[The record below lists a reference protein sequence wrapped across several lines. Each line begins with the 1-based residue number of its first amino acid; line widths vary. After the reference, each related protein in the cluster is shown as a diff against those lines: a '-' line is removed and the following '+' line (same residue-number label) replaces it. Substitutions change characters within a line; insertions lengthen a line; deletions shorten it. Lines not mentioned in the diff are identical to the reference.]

1 MSTHSGITASHSIG
15 DKSRRLIEMWPNRT
29 SALKRLLSW
38 VDSEAEKSDKNSLK
52 TNIFYYIYYEEDALI
67 FFLQF
72 KFWKKTIFFSSL
84 NVNEYNIVLKVQ
96 ITKYLFWFYSIMPLI
111 DLWWTLVLEIDE
123 IITIT
128 EYL

>member
-1 MSTHSGITASHSIG
+1 M
-15 DKSRRLIEMWPNRT
+15 
-29 SALKRLLSW
+29 SW

-72 KFWKKTIFFSSL
+72 KFWKKIKKISSL

-111 DLWWTLVLEIDE
+111 DLWWTLVLEI
-123 IITIT
+123 
-128 EYL
+128 